1 MELKHSYAVPL
12 KRKIIKY
19 FRKKLKDGGRGR
31 KKAIIEILEHENR
44 LLYYNYNQIPTISK
58 NIKTINIK

>member
-1 MELKHSYAVPL
+1 MQIS
-12 KRKIIKY
+12 KY
-19 FRKKLKDGGRGR
+19 FRKTLKDGGRE
-31 KKAIIEILEHENR
+31 AIIEILGHENR